1 MRLSGHL
8 PAHHPI
14 AGSNALHHASF
25 ISAVVPSPLDL
36 SSMSEVH
43 FIGGTVTPGDRL
55 EDHSLYFNREISWLA
70 FNRRVLE
77 EALDPSWPLLER
89 LKFLSIF
96 HSNLDEFFMIRV
108 SGLHEQLEAAVTE
121 RSADGLSA
129 PEQLRLIREI
139 VERDGELAM
148 HTLREDLQPK
158 LAEAG
163 VRVLKWKEIEPE
175 RRKELAAYFESVV
188 YPVLTPL
195 AFDPAHPFPFVSNLS
210 LSLAVELR
218 EKKEKRAAFARVK
231 VPASLSRFV
240 PVPGAS
246 GTALEFILLEELVE
260 AHLDRLF
267 PGMEILGASAFR
279 VTRDADIEIR
289 EDEAG
294 DLLNSVEENVRRRRF
309 GAAIRLEVEERCPET
324 VRELLRT
331 QLELEPGDVYAVGGP
346 LGAADFLAVLKLDLP
361 DLKDTPYLPASRT
374 IFDRPANLFE
384 IIRKGD
390 VLLHQPYD
398 SFTPV
403 LRFLEQAAADK
414 DVLAIKMTLYR
425 AGADSPIVAAL
436 ARAAENGKQVAV
448 LVELKARFDEENN
461 IQWARSLERAGVH
474 VAYGVEGLKT
484 HAKIALVVRREG
496 TTMRRYVH
504 VGTGNYNV
512 ATARVYTDIGLF
524 TARADF
530 GHDASELFNFL
541 TGFSKKTRYRRL
553 SVAPFSLH
561 DKVVAL
567 IDREAEKARQGKPA
581 SIVAKMNSLVDP
593 TVIRALY
600 RASQAGVPIQLSVRG
615 ICCLRPG
622 VPGVSDQIRVSS
634 VVGRFLEHSR
644 AFAFGVGDEEEIY
657 ISSADWMPRNFF
669 ARVELMV
676 PVLDEK
682 AREKIRQE
690 VLEPLNTDNTRARD
704 LQGDGTY
711 LRRHPSP
718 GEAPLDT
725 QQNLLDKLARRG
737 LKAVPAP

>member
-1 MRLSGHL
+1 
-8 PAHHPI
+8 
-14 AGSNALHHASF
+14 
-25 ISAVVPSPLDL
+25 
-36 SSMSEVH
+36 MSEVH
-43 FIGGTVTPGDRL
+43 FIGGAATPDDRL

-89 LKFLSIF
+89 IKFLAIF

-108 SGLHEQLEAAVTE
+108 SGLHEQLEASVTE

-139 VERDGELAM
+139 VLQDSGLAM
-148 HTLREDLQPK
+148 RTLREDLQPK

-163 VRVLKWKEIEPE
+163 VRILAWEDIEPE
-175 RRKELAAYFESVV
+175 RRKELASYFESVV
-188 YPVLTPL
+188 FPVLTPL

-210 LSLAVELR
+210 LSLAVELSER
-218 EKKEKRAAFARVK
+218 KEKRAAFARVK
-231 VPASLSRFV
+231 VPASLPRFV
-240 PVPGAS
+240 PVPGAPEN
-246 GTALEFILLEELVE
+246 TLEFVLLEKLVE
-260 AHLDRLF
+260 ANLDRLF

-294 DLLNSVEENVRRRRF
+294 DLLRSMADNLRRRRF
-309 GAAIRLEVEERCPET
+309 GAAIRLEVEERCPEN

-331 QLELEPGDVYAVGGP
+331 QLELEPDDVYSIDGP
-346 LGAADFLAVLKLDLP
+346 LGAADLLSVLKLDLP
-361 DLKDTPYLPASRT
+361 GLKDTPFLPASRT
-374 IFDRPANLFE
+374 IFDPPSEVFE
-384 IIRKGD
+384 AIRKGD
-390 VLLHQPYD
+390 IFLHHPYD
-398 SFTPV
+398 SFDPV
-403 LRFLEQAAADK
+403 LRFLEEAAADK

-425 AGADSPIVAAL
+425 VGADSPMVAAL

-474 VAYGVEGLKT
+474 VAYGVGGLKT

-496 TTMRRYVH
+496 NTMRRYVH
-504 VGTGNYNV
+504 VGTGNYNRL
-512 ATARVYTDIGLF
+512 TSRVYTDLGLF

-541 TGFSKKTRYRRL
+541 TGFSKRTKYRRL

-561 DKVVAL
+561 DKVIAL
-567 IDREAEKARQGKPA
+567 IDREAEKARQGQPA
-581 SIVAKMNSLVDP
+581 SIVAKINALVDP

-622 VPGVSDQIRVSS
+622 VPGVSEEIRVSS

-644 AFAFGVGDEEEIY
+644 VFSFGVGEEEEIY
-657 ISSADWMPRNFF
+657 ISSADWMPRNFYR
-669 ARVELMV
+669 RVEIMT
-676 PVLDEK
+676 PILDEK
-682 AREKIRQE
+682 AKEKVRQE
-690 VLEPLNTDNTRARD
+690 ILEPIRADNTRARD
-704 LQGDGTY
+704 LQSDGTY
-711 LRRHPSP
+711 VRRQPVNEP
-718 GEAPLDT
+718 VFDP
-725 QQNLLDKLARRG
+725 QQTLLDRLARRG
-737 LKAVPAP
+737 LKAVPAI